1 MSLQTQPPPVT
12 KLRRTILALA
22 VCFLVMPTHANAVG
36 PSVDDVRVGSP
47 ALAFSSGYIRTG
59 LPVEG
64 VVTRARDERW
74 LSGTSDLIYIRL
86 ARPEEVSA
94 GDLFT
99 VYRSIRKVF
108 HPLSGAYLGDL
119 ISIRGVARIITIAK
133 NIAAARVV
141 RAYDSISQGEAVMRF
156 SLSPAEPPTGAS
168 AQPTDNPGVV
178 VDVQYKQTLL
188 GQFNIVYV
196 DLGLRDGL
204 QVGDTLEVVR
214 TLPGLPPRSVGE
226 LRVLSVE
233 ERTATTII
241 SRSIE
246 NILRGDRIG
255 GLKDPTAAAYPSL
268 PVSSPIHSSSR

>member
-1 MSLQTQPPPVT
+1 MKLLQTA
-12 KLRRTILALA
+12 LALILCVLLA
-22 VCFLVMPTHANAVG
+22 PTLGYAVG
-36 PSVDDVRVGSP
+36 PTVDDVRVGSA
-47 ALAFSSGYIRTG
+47 ALAFSSGYIRMG

-74 LSGTSDLIYIRL
+74 LSGTSDLIYIQL
-86 ARPEEVSA
+86 ARPQEVSA
-94 GDLFT
+94 GDIFT

-119 ISIRGVARIITIAK
+119 ISVRGVARVVTIAK
-133 NIAAARVV
+133 NVAAARVV

-156 SLSPAEPPTGAS
+156 SLSSAAAPSVGAS

-178 VDVQYKQTLL
+178 VDVQYRQTLL

-241 SRSIE
+241 SRATE
-246 NILRGDRIG
+246 NILRGDRIA
-255 GLKDPTAAAYPSL
+255 GLKDPTTSASPGV
-268 PVSSPIHSSSR
+268 PVSSPIPSPSR

>member
-1 MSLQTQPPPVT
+1 MSLPTQPPPIM
-12 KLRRTILALA
+12 KLRHIILALA
-22 VCFLVMPTHANAVG
+22 VSVLVVPTHGYAAG
-36 PSVDDVRVGSP
+36 PSVDDVRVGSA

-64 VVTRARDERW
+64 VVTRARDDRW
-74 LSGTSDLIYIRL
+74 LSGTNDLIYIRL
-86 ARPEEVSA
+86 ARPQEVSA

-119 ISIRGVARIITIAK
+119 IGIRGVARIITIAK

-141 RAYDSISQGEAVMRF
+141 RSYDSISQGEAVMRF
-156 SLSPAEPPTGAS
+156 SLSPAEPATGAS

-233 ERTATTII
+233 ERTATTIV
-241 SRSIE
+241 SRAIE

-255 GLKDPTAAAYPSL
+255 GLKVPTTAYPSL
-268 PVSSPIHSSSR
+268 PVSAPIRSSSR